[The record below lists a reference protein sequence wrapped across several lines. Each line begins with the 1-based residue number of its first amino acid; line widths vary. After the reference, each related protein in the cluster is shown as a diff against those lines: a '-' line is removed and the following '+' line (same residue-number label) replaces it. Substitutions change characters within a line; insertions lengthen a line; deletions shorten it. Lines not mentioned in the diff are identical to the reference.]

1 MNTQEWKIVLI
12 LFIFRISDYKKVVV
26 CCTYP
31 PTYPKHP
38 ILIEIKS
45 KTLSEKLLNGLVRVS
60 EQEAKKHL
68 GKPQCLIILKFIRNF
83 IENNPLCSVSEEIS
97 EVKKILDLS
106 ESGQDK
112 LKLNQKT
119 SSVSLKIFKNGYF
132 FKTDLKVFDDY
143 PAKQVG
149 YKFL

>member
-1 MNTQEWKIVLI
+1 VKSGFVLRYETN
-12 LFIFRISDYKKVVV
+12 LFGVRIRDYDTKRIHGFAKQIHVF
-26 CCTYP
+26 TN
-31 PTYPKHP
+31 
-38 ILIEIKS
+38 
-45 KTLSEKLLNGLVRVS
+45 LLYDSR
-60 EQEAKKHL
+60 
-68 GKPQCLIILKFIRNF
+68 ILK
-83 IENNPLCSVSEEIS
+83 NNPLCSVSEEIS

-119 SSVSLKIFKNGYF
+119 SSVSLKIFKNDYF
-132 FKTDLKVFDDY
+132 FKTDLKVSDDY

>member
-1 MNTQEWKIVLI
+1 MIHDTK
-12 LFIFRISDYKKVVV
+12 RIRIRDSRYK
-26 CCTYP
+26 TN
-31 PTYPKHP
+31 
-38 ILIEIKS
+38 LLKS
-45 KTLSEKLLNGLVRVS
+45 GFVIHDTVRIHGFAKRIHVFTNLLYDSR
-60 EQEAKKHL
+60 
-68 GKPQCLIILKFIRNF
+68 ILK
-83 IENNPLCSVSEEIS
+83 NNPLCSVSEEIS

-112 LKLNQKT
+112 LKLNQMT
-119 SSVSLKIFKNGYF
+119 SSVSLKIFKNDYF